1 MKLTRKVT
9 VMKRRVISISVAVAA
24 LIALGGCETV
34 KSVAGLQKQVPD
46 EFEVVTRAPLS
57 LPPDFGLRTPNP
69 GAERPQD
76 VRPRDQAR
84 NILLRNSP
92 NSDQRKIREAV
103 KSGRFSPGE
112 AALLARAGAVNAD
125 PGIRQTI
132 NKESSALVEESDTV
146 TRKILFWQKVEKPGM
161 IVDPGKESQRIRQA
175 RSLGDPISK
184 GNVPIIERKEKG
196 WLEGIF

>member
-1 MKLTRKVT
+1 
-9 VMKRRVISISVAVAA
+9 
-24 LIALGGCETV
+24 
-34 KSVAGLQKQVPD
+34 
-46 EFEVVTRAPLS
+46 
-57 LPPDFGLRTPNP
+57 
-69 GAERPQD
+69 
-76 VRPRDQAR
+76 
-84 NILLRNSP
+84 
-92 NSDQRKIREAV
+92 V

-146 TRKILFWQKVEKPGM
+146 TRKILFWQKAEEPGM